1 MATLAKRSVLVI
13 AGLGTGQGTGASIA
27 RTFVKAGYSVALVA
41 RGADSL
47 EKFAAE
53 INQSGGEAAPIPVQ
67 SYSHEDI
74 SSAWA
79 RIRERY
85 PKPNYSIRAA
95 VFNAASTTWKAFLD
109 FTHQEIQ
116 DMFQSNVAAA
126 FSFSRE
132 AILEFKRNDIQELTG
147 KRGTLIFT
155 GATASVRGNVTTSAF
170 SAVKHAQRALSQSL
184 AKEFGKENIHV
195 AHAIIDGGINTGH
208 ASLHGR
214 QDISVKLEPDSIA
227 KAYLYL
233 AEQDSSSFTW
243 ELDLRPAQEKW

>member
-1 MATLAKRSVLVI
+1 MATIAKRSVLVV
-13 AGLGTGQGTGASIA
+13 AGLGTGHGTGASTA
-27 RTFVKAGYSVALVA
+27 RIFAKAGFSVALVA
-41 RGADSL
+41 RGADSVETL
-47 EKFAAE
+47 ATE
-53 INQSGGEAAPIPVQ
+53 INQSGGEAAPFPVQ
-67 SYSHEDI
+67 SYSHEEI

-85 PKPNYSIRAA
+85 SKPNYSIRAA
-95 VFNAASTTWKAFLD
+95 VFNAASSSWKGFLD
-109 FTHQEIQ
+109 FTPQEIEKMLQ
-116 DMFQSNVAAA
+116 ANVAAA

-132 AILEFKRNDIQELTG
+132 AILEFRGNDIQEPAG

-195 AHAIIDGGINTGH
+195 AHVIIDGVINTGH
-208 ASLHGR
+208 SGLNL
-214 QDISVKLEPDSIA
+214 SVKLEPDSIA

-233 AEQDSSSFTW
+233 AEQDSSAFTW
-243 ELDLRPAQEKW
+243 ELDLRPAHERW